1 MRILIAD
8 DSRTSR
14 AALGDQLRA
23 MGHVVMEAHEG
34 QQAIEMFKA
43 DEPDLIVLDV
53 DMPVMNGYET
63 ARRIRSLGG
72 DHGWIP
78 IIFLSSN
85 IRDQD
90 VATGIEAGGDDY
102 LAKPV
107 SPIVLRA
114 KINAMQRITDMRQRL
129 VDLTEELAGMN
140 ASLREESSQDPLTGI
155 PNRRCFDAAFDQEWN
170 HATRSGKPL
179 ALLLADVD
187 HFKRYNDT
195 YGHQRGDQALKA
207 VANAMR
213 NAARRKVDLVA
224 RYGGE
229 EFALLLPDTPPVSA
243 LLVAGRVLEGLRAMR
258 LPHEGSP
265 AGHVTMSIG
274 VCATVPQSDQDPAAL
289 VKTADRALYDAKSK
303 GRNQAVLLALS
314 QKDRL

>member
-23 MGHVVMEAHEG
+23 MGHTVMEAHEG
-34 QQAIEMFKA
+34 AQAIELFRA
-43 DEPDLIVLDV
+43 DEPDLVVLDV

-63 ARRIRSLGG
+63 AQRLRALGG

-85 IRDQD
+85 VQD
-90 VATGIEAGGDDY
+90 NDIAAGIEAGGDDY

-107 SPIVLRA
+107 SPVVLRA
-114 KINAMQRITDMRQRL
+114 KINAMQRITDMRRRL
-129 VDLTEELAGMN
+129 VDLTEELSGMN
-140 ASLREESSQDPLTGI
+140 ASLREESSQDALTGI
-155 PNRRCFDAAFDQEWN
+155 PNRRSFDAAFDQEWN
-170 HATRSGKPL
+170 HALRTGKPV

-187 HFKRYNDT
+187 YFKRYNDT
-195 YGHQRGDQALKA
+195 YGHQRGDECLKA

-213 NAARRKVDLVA
+213 SAARRKVDLVA

-229 EFALLLPDTPPVSA
+229 EFALLLPETPPVSA
-243 LLVAGRVLEGLRAMR
+243 LLVAGRVLEALRAMR
-258 LPHEGSP
+258 IPHEASP
-265 AGHVTMSIG
+265 SGHVTLSIG
-274 VCATVPQSDQDPAAL
+274 VCATAPQGGQDPAEL

-303 GRNQAVLLALS
+303 GRNQAVLLAIS
-314 QKDRL
+314 H

>member
-23 MGHVVMEAHEG
+23 MGHAVMEAHEG
-34 QQAIEMFKA
+34 AQAIQMFGA

-63 ARRIRSLGG
+63 ARRIRALSG
-72 DHGWIP
+72 DHEWIP

-85 IRDQD
+85 VQDKD

-107 SPIVLRA
+107 SPVVLRA

-129 VDLTEELAGMN
+129 VNLTEELEGKN
-140 ASLREESSQDPLTGI
+140 ASLREESSHDSLTGI
-155 PNRRCFDAAFDQEWN
+155 PNRRCFDAAFGQEWN
-170 HATRSGKPL
+170 HALRTGKPL

-187 HFKRYNDT
+187 YFKRFNDT
-195 YGHQRGDQALKA
+195 YGHQRGDECLKA

-213 NAARRKVDLVA
+213 AAARRKVDLVA

-229 EFALLLPDTPPVSA
+229 EFALLLPETPPVSA

-258 LPHEGSP
+258 IPHEGSP
-265 AGHVTMSIG
+265 GGHVTMSIG
-274 VCATVPQSDQDPAAL
+274 VCATVPQAGQDPAEL

-303 GRNQAVLLALS
+303 GRNQAVLLAIS
-314 QKDRL
+314 H

>member
-8 DSRTSR
+8 DSRTLR

-23 MGHVVMEAHEG
+23 MGHTVMEAHEG
-34 QQAIEMFKA
+34 AQAIEMFGA
-43 DEPDLIVLDV
+43 DQPDLIVLDV

-63 ARRIRSLGG
+63 ARRLRALGG

-90 VATGIEAGGDDY
+90 VVMGIEAGGDDY

-107 SPIVLRA
+107 SPVVLRA

-129 VDLTEELAGMN
+129 VDLTQELEGKN
-140 ASLREESSQDPLTGI
+140 ASLKEESSQDALTGI
-155 PNRRCFDAAFDQEWN
+155 PNRRSFDAAFDQEWN
-170 HATRSGKPL
+170 HALRTGKPV

-187 HFKRYNDT
+187 YFKRFNDT
-195 YGHQRGDQALKA
+195 YGHQRGDECLRA

-213 NAARRKVDLVA
+213 TAARRKVDLVA

-229 EFALLLPDTPPVSA
+229 EFALLLPETPPVSA
-243 LLVAGRVLEGLRAMR
+243 LLVAGRVLETLRAMR
-258 LPHEGSP
+258 LPHEAAPS
-265 AGHVTMSIG
+265 GHVTMSIG
-274 VCATVPQSDQDPAAL
+274 VCATVPQNGQDPGEL

-303 GRNQAVLLALS
+303 GRNQAVLLAIS
-314 QKDRL
+314 H

>member
-8 DSRTSR
+8 DSRTLR

-23 MGHVVMEAHEG
+23 MGHDVTEAHEG
-34 QQAIEMFKA
+34 QQAI
-43 DEPDLIVLDV
+43 DLYRTHQPDLIVLDV

-63 ARRIRSLGG
+63 ARQIRALSG
-72 DHGWIP
+72 DHDWIP

-85 IRDQD
+85 VQDKD
-90 VATGIEAGGDDY
+90 VASGLEAGGDDY

-129 VDLTEELAGMN
+129 VDLTEQLEAHN
-140 ASLREESSQDPLTGI
+140 ASLREESSIDSLTNI
-155 PNRRCFDAAFDQEWN
+155 PNRRTFDAAFEQEWN
-170 HATRSGKPL
+170 HHARTGKPL

-187 HFKRYNDT
+187 YFKRYNDT
-195 YGHQRGDQALKA
+195 YGHQRGDQCLKSVAEALRSSAK
-207 VANAMR
+207 
-213 NAARRKVDLVA
+213 RKVDVVA

-229 EFALLLPDTPPVSA
+229 EFALLLPDTTPVSA
-243 LLVAGRVLEGLRAMR
+243 LLVAGRVLETLRAQR
-258 LPHEGSP
+258 LQHEAAP

-274 VCATVPQSDQDPAAL
+274 VCAAVPNPGLAGADL
-289 VKTADRALYDAKSK
+289 VKTSDRALYDAKSK
-303 GRNQAVLLALS
+303 GRNQAVLLAMN
-314 QKDRL
+314 R

>member
-23 MGHVVMEAHEG
+23 MGHTVMEAPEG
-34 QQAIEMFKA
+34 AQAIQMFGA
-43 DEPDLIVLDV
+43 DEPDLIILDV

-63 ARRIRSLGG
+63 ARRLRALGG

-85 IRDQD
+85 IADQD
-90 VATGIEAGGDDY
+90 VATGIDAGGDDY

-107 SPIVLRA
+107 SPVVLRA

-129 VDLTEELAGMN
+129 VDLTEQLEAHN
-140 ASLREESSQDPLTGI
+140 ATLREESSQDALTGI
-155 PNRRCFDAAFDQEWN
+155 PNRRSFDAAFEQEWN
-170 HATRSGKPL
+170 HAMRTGKPL

-187 HFKRYNDT
+187 HFKRFNDT
-195 YGHQRGDQALKA
+195 YGHQRGDECLKA

-213 NAARRKVDLVA
+213 SAARRKVDLVA

-229 EFALLLPDTPPVSA
+229 EFALLLPETPPVSA
-243 LLVAGRVLEGLRAMR
+243 LLVAGRVLEELRGMR
-258 LPHEGSP
+258 LPHQGSP
-265 AGHVTMSIG
+265 SGHVTMSIG
-274 VCATVPQSDQDPAAL
+274 VCATVPQGGQDPAEL

-303 GRNQAVLLALS
+303 GRNQAALLAIS
-314 QKDRL
+314 H

>member
-23 MGHVVMEAHEG
+23 MGHTVIEAHEG
-34 QQAIEMFKA
+34 AQAIELFRA
-43 DEPDLIVLDV
+43 DEPDLVVLDV

-63 ARRIRSLGG
+63 AQRLRALGG

-85 IRDQD
+85 VQD
-90 VATGIEAGGDDY
+90 NDIATGIEAGGDDY

-107 SPIVLRA
+107 SPVVLRA

-129 VDLTEELAGMN
+129 VDLTQELEGKN
-140 ASLREESSQDPLTGI
+140 ASLKQESSQDALTGI
-155 PNRRCFDAAFDQEWN
+155 PNRRSFDAAFDQEWN
-170 HATRSGKPL
+170 HAMRTGKPL

-187 HFKRYNDT
+187 YFKRYNDT
-195 YGHQRGDQALKA
+195 YGHQRGDDALKA

-213 NAARRKVDLVA
+213 SAARRKVDLVA

-229 EFALLLPDTPPVSA
+229 EFALLLPETPPVSA
-243 LLVAGRVLEGLRAMR
+243 LLVAGRVLEALRAMR
-258 LPHEGSP
+258 IPHEASP
-265 AGHVTMSIG
+265 SGHVTMSIG
-274 VCATVPQSDQDPAAL
+274 VCATVPQGGQDPAEL

-303 GRNQAVLLALS
+303 GRNQAVLLAS
-314 QKDRL
+314 H